1 MPFGNFHQLLGQL
14 MLKTPPSVQYPKR
27 FVRVKQE
34 SKFFKIYCRS
44 PHPMLR
50 LSMVVVGLTGGLASG
65 KTTVAKIFKS
75 LGARIIDADQLA
87 RTVVKPGKAAWR
99 DILREFGPQILA
111 SDQTINRR
119 TLATIVFRSPK
130 KLKRLQKIIH
140 PRVAR
145 EQAKQA
151 KIIQQQS
158 PNAVI
163 IYDAALLLE
172 AGAQKRMDHVIVV
185 TADRNTQITRACR
198 RDGLTKIQALGRIKQ
213 QMPLRDKLKYA
224 DAVLDGTLPRSRLRR
239 TVRSLYRTYE
249 YEASQRKSGHGLKT
263 SHTSRRSV
271 SLKESTH
278 GV

>member
-1 MPFGNFHQLLGQL
+1 
-14 MLKTPPSVQYPKR
+14 
-27 FVRVKQE
+27 
-34 SKFFKIYCRS
+34 
-44 PHPMLR
+44 
-50 LSMVVVGLTGGLASG
+50 MVVVGLTGGLASG

-111 SDQTINRR
+111 SDQTINRQ

-130 KLKRLQKIIH
+130 KLKILQKIIH

-151 KIIQQQS
+151 KIIQQHS

-185 TADRNTQITRACR
+185 TADRTTQISRACR
-198 RDGLTKIQALGRIKQ
+198 RDGLTKTQALGRIKQ

-224 DAVLDGTLPRSRLRR
+224 DAVLDGTWPRSRLRR
-239 TVRSLYRTYE
+239 AVRSLYRTWRGNE
-249 YEASQRKSGHGLKT
+249 NPGTASKHHIPLDAV
-263 SHTSRRSV
+263 SH
-271 SLKESTH
+271 
-278 GV
+278 